1 MDAIKLEGGKRVC
14 PQIRVICNA
23 GMLVIGHIGLTP
35 QSSGQLGG
43 AKPREEPQIRQWNLS
58 KMPGLY
64 RLQAHLPCW
73 WTYII
78 NCMVDVEDEMN
89 IKTKALRVEVA
100 HVPSTQGVDW
110 ENSGIITSDGDCE
123 IYSRPEASFLYDFEA
138 CVKNTT
144 LPVMFLSESVNDSR
158 YIQEMAAACVGG
170 KENLREKPFLMA
182 YPEPHTFKTFP
193 QRSLVSHH
201 YEPQLYSKLDRQRE
215 AHHQ

>member
-1 MDAIKLEGGKRVC
+1 MPFLSYQVSDEDAVK
-14 PQIRVICNA
+14 NA
-23 GMLVIGHIGLTP
+23 KMPADFTRKPLWMPLSWKAANGSAPRFGLFVMLVCW
-35 QSSGQLGG
+35 SSDTLALPPRILDSWGG

-78 NCMVDVEDEMN
+78 NHMVDVEDEMN

-110 ENSGIITSDGDCE
+110 ENNGIITSDGDCE
-123 IYSRPEASFLYDFEA
+123 IYSRPETSFLYDFEA

-158 YIQEMAAACVGG
+158 YIQEMAAACVGER
-170 KENLREKPFLMA
+170 KI
-182 YPEPHTFKTFP
+182 
-193 QRSLVSHH
+193 
-201 YEPQLYSKLDRQRE
+201 
-215 AHHQ
+215 